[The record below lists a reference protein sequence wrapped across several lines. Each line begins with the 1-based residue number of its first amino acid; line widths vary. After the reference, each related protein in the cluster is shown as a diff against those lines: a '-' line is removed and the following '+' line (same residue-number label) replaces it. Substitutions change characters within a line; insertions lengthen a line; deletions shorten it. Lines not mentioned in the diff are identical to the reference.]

1 MNEVKV
7 KHAQGKFEQTITIGK
22 HQLTADE
29 VASNGG
35 DDKGVN
41 PQEMLLASLGACT
54 SMTIQMYA
62 QRKGW
67 PVEQVEVSL
76 SATKDDDGYH
86 ISRNISF
93 GDKLD
98 AEQRSKL
105 LEIAN
110 KCPVHKILSGSIKIN
125 TKEA

>member
-7 KHAQGKFEQTITIGK
+7 KKANGKFEQAITIGK
-22 HQLTADE
+22 HHVTADE
-29 VASNGG
+29 TESNGG
-35 DDKGVN
+35 TDLGAN
-41 PQEMLLASLGACT
+41 PQELLLASLGACT

-76 SATKDDDGYH
+76 SATKGEDAYH
-86 ISRNISF
+86 ITRNISF
-93 GDKLD
+93 GDQLD

-110 KCPVHKILSGSIKIN
+110 KCPVHKILSGTIKIE
-125 TKEA
+125 TKAA